1 MSVDM
6 KIETKYGS
14 YDERNLSALIRRNMM
29 TKEQPFVNFVC
40 RRGMKASVATEGRF
54 ISPRGV
60 CFSTITFRVPKEY

>member
-29 TKEQPFVNFVC
+29 TKEQPFVNFV
-40 RRGMKASVATEGRF
+40 
-54 ISPRGV
+54 
-60 CFSTITFRVPKEY
+60 